1 MLNVPFLIF
10 KGCISKRVYLMK
22 EIITIIFIVFIGA
35 CIFCKSKQRALKK
48 IINQDELTLLLSE
61 KKFLEE
67 AKILLSKSLP
77 NEYMLISMDIDKFKI
92 INELYGYEKGT
103 ELLVEVASN
112 IATYFSEADLKARV
126 IADNFLILIK
136 TDLYKLNCSMKGNF
150 CNYIKNIQRNILN
163 EDFNINISQGIY
175 IVDDTSLS
183 LNYMIDCVNSARVD
197 GKKIY
202 GNKTVIFDKEMQKKR
217 ELYNF
222 IITNMEHA
230 LIYENFKVY
239 YQPKVDLNSGKL
251 VGFEALVRW
260 VKDNGEIIPPNDFIP
275 IFETNEFISR
285 LDYYIF
291 SKVCVFISENITKHN
306 IPRISVNLSGITIL
320 KSDVVNTLIHILEFY
335 DLEPKHLELEITE
348 SAMIDNFQSLAN
360 KVYELRKVGFV
371 VSMDDFGSGLSS
383 LNRLK
388 DIHFDIIKIDKLFI
402 ENTLESERGVY
413 IIENIIRMSKY
424 LDLLIVAEGIETE
437 NQAKLLKKLG
447 CNIAQGYYF
456 AKPMPEE
463 NVIEYFSE
471 YEKTCLC
478 I

>member
-1 MLNVPFLIF
+1 
-10 KGCISKRVYLMK
+10 MK
-22 EIITIIFIVFIGA
+22 EIITTVFIVLL
-35 CIFCKSKQRALKK
+35 CMYIFCKIKQRTLKK
-48 IINQDELTLLLSE
+48 IINQDSLTLLLSE

-67 AKILLSKSLP
+67 AMALLSKSLP
-77 NEYMLISMDIDKFKI
+77 NEYMLISIDIDKFKI

-126 IADNFLILIK
+126 IADKFLILIK
-136 TDLYKLNCSMKGNF
+136 TEVYKMNCSTKGDF
-150 CNYIKNIQRNILN
+150 CNYIKNIQKNILN

-175 IVDDTSLS
+175 VIDDINLS
-183 LNYMIDCVNSARVD
+183 LNYMIDCVNSARID

-202 GNKTVIFDKEMQKKR
+202 GNKIVVFDKEMQKKR

-222 IITNMEHA
+222 IISNMEHA
-230 LIYENFKVY
+230 LSYENFKVY
-239 YQPKVDLNSGKL
+239 YQPKVDLKSGGL

-260 VKDNGEIIPPNDFIP
+260 VKYNGEIIPPNDFIP

-291 SKVCVFISENITKHN
+291 RKVCIFISENITKYS

-320 KSDVVNTLIHILEFY
+320 KSDVVNNLLNILKDY
-335 DLEPKHLELEITE
+335 DLESKHLELEITE

-360 KVYELRKVGFV
+360 KVDELRQVGFI

-402 ENTLESERGVY
+402 ENTLESERGIY

-424 LDLLIVAEGIETE
+424 LDLLTVAEGIETE

-456 AKPMPEE
+456 AKPMPEDS
-463 NVIEYFSE
+463 VIEYFSK
-471 YEKTCLC
+471 YKKTCLC
-478 I
+478 V